1 MTIQEALDKQ
11 LDVHIFHRNTD
22 PLTTPLAIAL
32 QAAGRVVEGFQEVIG
47 ATGSIQTT
55 VSVLVSS
62 RPASHGTAAAVKKQK
77 TVQQFIQGENNA

>member
-32 QAAGRVVEGFQEVIG
+32 RAAHRTVEGFQEVIG
-47 ATGSIQTT
+47 TNGSIQTM

-62 RPASHGTAAAVKKQK
+62 RPKSSGTAAAVKKQK
-77 TVQQFIQGENNA
+77 SVQWFIHEQ